1 MRISSFTVW
10 TLCVSGVFLYP
21 LCRPDAPNSPFSNT
35 AAAAQSHTQLAAA
48 AALPAVDRNFS
59 SLYLSTPDTLP
70 FMRFDPVFANAL
82 MWQES
87 YLRRNSTPEKLGLGF
102 SKKDML
108 KTVNTLRSMPFYD
121 METLAD
127 HFDFYCLNSGLDCS
141 RVRVTGYYTPMLDA
155 RRERTATHQF
165 PLLQKP
171 KGDGEG
177 GASVVSRGGG
187 IAGKPLAWVKSE
199 RELANA
205 QLQGSCMIEFPDG
218 EQQFLGFGGSVPFA
232 GGKYVY
238 FTKVDDKV
246 LGAGSFPMTAGY
258 SLAIDPKVAPL
269 GSVIF
274 AELPNLD
281 ASGKLIGYTYRIVLA
296 QDRGGAIKSAKK
308 VDLYAG
314 VGQNALASA
323 RKINEYGRFW
333 VMLPKH

>member
-1 MRISSFTVW
+1 MRINSFAVW
-10 TLCVSGVFLYP
+10 TLCISGAFFYP
-21 LCRPDAPNSPFSNT
+21 LCRPDNPNSPFAKT
-35 AAAAQSHTQLAAA
+35 AAAAENHANLAAA
-48 AALPAVDRNFS
+48 AALPTADRNFP
-59 SLYLSTPDTLP
+59 SLYLSTPDSLP

-87 YLRRNSTPEKLGLGF
+87 YLLRNSTPEKLAPGF
-102 SKKDML
+102 SKNDML
-108 KTVNTLRSMPFYD
+108 KTVNTLRSMPCYD
-121 METLAD
+121 MESLAE

-155 RRERTATHQF
+155 RRERTATHRF

-171 KGDGEG
+171 TGGGE
-177 GASVVSRGGG
+177 AQEIVSRGTN
-187 IAGKPLAWVKSE
+187 ISGKPLAWVKSE

-205 QLQGSCMIEFPDG
+205 QLQGSCLVKFPDG

-238 FTKVDDKV
+238 FTKVDNQV

-281 ASGKLIGYTYRIVLA
+281 ATGKLIGYTYRIVLA

-314 VGQNALASA
+314 VGQDALASA

-333 VMLPKH
+333 VMLPKQ